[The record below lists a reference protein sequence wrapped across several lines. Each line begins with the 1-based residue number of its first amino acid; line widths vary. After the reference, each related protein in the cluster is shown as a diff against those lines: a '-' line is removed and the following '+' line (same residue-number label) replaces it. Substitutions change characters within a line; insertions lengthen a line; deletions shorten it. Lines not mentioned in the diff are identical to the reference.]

1 MKPGLSSFST
11 KNIYRN
17 SPQTTQTFH
26 PYACGEFL
34 PSKDYASFDNASLMR
49 LIASTIFSSLVA

>member
-1 MKPGLSSFST
+1 MKPGLFISVPKS
-11 KNIYRN
+11 IYRN